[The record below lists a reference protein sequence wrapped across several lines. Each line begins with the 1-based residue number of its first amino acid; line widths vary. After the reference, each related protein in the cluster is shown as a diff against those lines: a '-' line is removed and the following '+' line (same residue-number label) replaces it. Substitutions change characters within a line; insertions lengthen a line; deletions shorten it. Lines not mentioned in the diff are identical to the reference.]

1 MLRRLIPT
9 DILFQ
14 KTPLIP
20 EVCAVPDI
28 LKSLLNL
35 FFAASC
41 AWHPIAVIN
50 AMKIKKIDFFIMLR
64 FFRLIMQQTALR

>member
-1 MLRRLIPT
+1 MPRRLIPT

-35 FFAASC
+35 FLPPLA
-41 AWHPIAVIN
+41 PGIIAVIS
-50 AMKIKKIDFFIMLR
+50 AMKINKIDFFIMLS
-64 FFRLIMQQTALR
+64 FFRLVMQQTALR